1 MSAQRSDHLHDIVVV
16 GGGPG
21 GYAVAFR
28 AAARGLDVAL
38 VEEAEVGGTCL
49 HRGCIPSKSILHVAE
64 VLEELHRAE
73 VLGLKLTFDGIDGE
87 GLDAFR
93 RGVIDGLHKGLEFL
107 VGKRTTLHRGRG
119 RLVRSDDGTIEVE
132 VTPADGGEVTTVRG
146 RHTVLAT
153 GSTPRTIPGIDID
166 GEVVQTSD
174 QALWFT
180 QPPERAVVI
189 GAGAIGMEFA
199 SMWHPMGSHVTVVEA
214 LDRVLPLEDEASS
227 TALAKAYRRRGIDVR
242 TSAKVLGVTVE
253 QGVAHLDIEV
263 DGAAQRLEA
272 DRVLVA
278 IGRGPNTAD
287 TGAAELGVLDERG
300 FVVTDDLGATAVD
313 GLWAVGD
320 VRPTLALAHAAFAEG
335 FVVADRI
342 AGEDTPAVDHVHT
355 PRVTYCHPEVAS
367 VGLTEAEAREQH
379 GDDAVAVTTYS
390 LKANAK
396 GIIAGSDGFVKVV
409 HLAGVVPTGAP
420 GAVPSPGGP
429 VLGVHL
435 VGPHATDLIG
445 EATLATAWEAVPAE
459 LAAITHA
466 HPSLYE
472 AMGEAF
478 QAAAGLPF
486 HGH

>member
-1 MSAQRSDHLHDIVVV
+1 MHDIVVL

-38 VEEAEVGGTCL
+38 VEEDKVGGTCL
-49 HRGCIPSKSILHVAE
+49 HRGCIPSKAILHVAE
-64 VLEELHRAE
+64 VLTEVERAD
-73 VLGLKLTFDGIDGE
+73 VLGLKLTFDGIDGD
-87 GLDAFR
+87 GLSTFR
-93 RGVIDGLHKGLEFL
+93 DGVITTLHKGLDFL
-107 VGKRTTLHRGRG
+107 VGQRTTRHEGRG
-119 RLVRSDDGTIEVE
+119 RLVRGDDGRVAVD
-132 VTPADGGEVTTVRG
+132 VTGADGGVTRVEG
-146 RHTVLAT
+146 RHVVLAT
-153 GSTPRTIPGIDID
+153 GSSPRPMPGVEVD

-174 QALWFT
+174 QALWFR
-180 QPPERAVVI
+180 QPPAHAVII

-199 SMWHPMGSHVTVVEA
+199 SMWRPMGSEVTVVEA
-214 LDRVLPLEDEASS
+214 LPRVLPLEDVDSSSAVAS
-227 TALAKAYRRRGIDVR
+227 AYRRRGIDVLTDATVRGVEVAGGRATVDLEIDGGVR
-242 TSAKVLGVTVE
+242 T
-253 QGVAHLDIEV
+253 
-263 DGAAQRLEA
+263 LEA

-278 IGRGPNTAD
+278 IGRSPNTHD
-287 TGAAELGVLDERG
+287 TGAAELGILDDRG
-300 FVVTDDLGATAVD
+300 FAVTDEWGATEVD
-313 GLWAVGD
+313 GVWAVGD

-342 AGEDTPAVDHVHT
+342 AEVPHVQPVDHLHT

-367 VGLTEAEAREQH
+367 VGLTEAEARERH
-379 GDDAVAVTTYS
+379 GDDIVITTYS
-390 LKANAK
+390 LRANAK
-396 GIIAGSDGFVKVV
+396 GIIHGSSGSVKVI
-409 HLAGVVPTGAP
+409 HAAGGTPP
-420 GAVPSPGGP
+420 GAIGEGGP

-445 EATLATAWEAVPAE
+445 EATLATAWEALPAE